1 MICKPLGGSP
11 LKSTFVSQLK
21 LSLALTVAAFFS
33 GTAVAQKKEPFS
45 TLTSG
50 NFERQLEWLDSTPVD
65 PNSPLAA
72 EAATAYAKL
81 PFDVGER
88 LRFVVTYLGV
98 KAGIAEA
105 IIKPPIKWNNTWAHR
120 VTGEV
125 KNADWFAWMI
135 QLHDSVECVFSGTP
149 EMYPLRFYI
158 NQQEPVSFRQSKIL
172 NFDVEK
178 GEINQIT
185 QRKDHPAKLQ
195 TFPIAKDT
203 KDAMALLY
211 YFRENIKD
219 GVGRETVKFPVF
231 TSEKTWTA
239 EATLI
244 KQEKISV
251 SGNSYDTD
259 VYRLLSHFGHLMEQK
274 GDIKV
279 WFTRDARRLP
289 VFIEAQ
295 VKFGYIKVA
304 LTEWD
309 QGSADPSKKKIFE
322 KIRPN

>member
-1 MICKPLGGSP
+1 MKQPFSF
-11 LKSTFVSQLK
+11 KSIT
-21 LSLALTVAAFFS
+21 LALCAGAAFFS
-33 GTAVAQKKEPFS
+33 SSALAQKKEPFS
-45 TLTSG
+45 TLTPG
-50 NFERQLEWLDSTPVD
+50 DFERQLEWPDSTPLD
-65 PNSPLAA
+65 AGSTLAL
-72 EAATAYAKL
+72 EAAAAYTKL

-105 IIKPPIKWNNTWAHR
+105 VIKPPIKWNNTWAHR

-125 KNADWFAWMI
+125 KNADWFSWLI
-135 QLHDSVECVFSGTP
+135 QLHDSVECVFSGNQ

-158 NQQEPVSFRQSKIL
+158 NQQEPTTFRQSKII

-178 GEINQIT
+178 GEIQQLT
-185 QRKDHPAKLQ
+185 QRKERELKKQ
-195 TFPIAKDT
+195 TFSISKDT

-211 YFRENIKD
+211 YFRENVKE
-219 GVGRETVKFPVF
+219 GSGQTTLKFPVF

-239 EATLI
+239 EATLL
-244 KQEKISV
+244 KQEKLKV
-251 SGNSYDTD
+251 SGNEYDTD
-259 VYRLLSHFGHLMEQK
+259 VYRLLSQFGHLMEQK

-279 WFTRDARRLP
+279 WFTRDSRRIP

-309 QGSADPSKKKIFE
+309 QGQADPSKKKIFE

>member
-1 MICKPLGGSP
+1 LRSAFLTKFRAPA
-11 LKSTFVSQLK
+11 FVVVT
-21 LSLALTVAAFFS
+21 ALFASVAS
-33 GTAVAQKKEPFS
+33 AQKKEPFS
-45 TLTSG
+45 TLTPG
-50 NFERQLEWLDSTPVD
+50 DFERQLEWLDSTPVD
-65 PNSPLAA
+65 PNTPLAT
-72 EAATAYAKL
+72 EAAEAYAKL

-88 LRFVVTYLGV
+88 LRFAVTYLGV

-135 QLHDSVECVFSGTP
+135 RLHDSVECVFSGTP

-178 GEINQIT
+178 GEINQVT
-185 QRKDHPAKLQ
+185 QRKDHAAKLQ
-195 TFPIAKDT
+195 TFTIAKDT

-211 YFRENIKD
+211 YFRQNIRD

-231 TSEKTWTA
+231 TSEKTWSA

-244 KQEKISV
+244 KQEKITV
-251 SGNSYDTD
+251 SGNTFDTD
-259 VYRLLSHFGHLMEQK
+259 VYRLLSQFGHLMEQK

-279 WFTRDARRLP
+279 WFTRDARRIP

-309 QGSADPSKKKIFE
+309 QGNADPAKKKIFE
-322 KIRPN
+322 KIRPD